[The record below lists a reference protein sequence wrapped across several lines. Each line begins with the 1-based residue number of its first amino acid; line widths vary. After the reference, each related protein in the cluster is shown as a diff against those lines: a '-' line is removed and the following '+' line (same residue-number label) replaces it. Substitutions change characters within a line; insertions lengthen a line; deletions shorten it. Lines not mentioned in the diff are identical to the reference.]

1 MPARIP
7 RVTHTEAIVLRHRRL
22 GDADRFVTLLTP
34 RRGKVDAVARGA
46 LRPRSKLAGHLEPM
60 SRVDVLLA
68 HGRSLDIVTQA
79 QMLDGFTSIHGDLDR
94 LSMAMY
100 VLDITD
106 RLTIDRGAGD
116 EHRDAQPLYD
126 LLHATLVRIE
136 RGDGLHFAA
145 RTFEMH
151 LLEIAGFRP
160 EWRQCVACD
169 QPVSADRANWSPVAG
184 GIVCPECMHVHP
196 EAVAIDATVLRIL
209 RAIQDGPYE
218 EAARIR
224 LSSDL
229 AGGLERVMHQLMR
242 ATTERG
248 LLSAQFVADA
258 RRAGAIEGGRAP

>member
-1 MPARIP
+1 MTSSRIP
-7 RVTHTEAIVLRHRRL
+7 RVTHTEGIVLRHRRI
-22 GDADRFVTLLTP
+22 GDADRIITLLTP

-79 QMLDGFTSIHGDLDR
+79 QMLDGFPTITSDLDR
-94 LSMAMY
+94 LSTGMY
-100 VLDITD
+100 LLELTD
-106 RLTIDRGAGD
+106 RLTIDRGDGD
-116 EHRDAQPLYD
+116 EHHDAQPLYE
-126 LLHATLVRIE
+126 LLHATLVRIA
-136 RGDGLHFAA
+136 RGDGIHLAV

-169 QPVSADRANWSPVAG
+169 QPVSAERANWSAVAG
-184 GIVCPECMHVHP
+184 GVVCPECMHIHP
-196 EAVAIDATVLRIL
+196 EAVVIDQTVLRVL

-224 LSSDL
+224 LSPEL
-229 AGGLERVMHQLMR
+229 AAGLERIMHALMR
-242 ATTERG
+242 ATTERA
-248 LLSAQFVADA
+248 LLTAEFVADA
-258 RRAGAIEGGRAP
+258 RRAGAANEA

>member
-22 GDADRFVTLLTP
+22 GDADRIVTLLTP
-34 RRGKVDAVARGA
+34 TRGKRDAVARGA

-79 QMLDGFTSIHGDLDR
+79 QMLDGFPAIHSDLDR
-94 LSMAMY
+94 LSVAMY
-100 VLDITD
+100 VLDVTD
-106 RLTIDRGAGD
+106 RLTIDRGDGD
-116 EHRDAQPLYD
+116 EHHDAQPLYD
-126 LLHATLVRIE
+126 LLHATLVRIA
-136 RGDGLHFAA
+136 RGDGLHFVS

-169 QPVSADRANWSPVAG
+169 QPVSADRANWSAVAG
-184 GIVCPECMHVHP
+184 GVVCPECLHVHP
-196 EAVAIDATVLRIL
+196 EATAIDSTVLRIL

-224 LSSDL
+224 LTPDL

-242 ATTERG
+242 ATTERA
-248 LLSAQFVADA
+248 LPSAQFVADA
-258 RRAGAIEGGRAP
+258 RRAGAAEA